1 VETIFVL
8 LPLALLIAAIA
19 VGFFIWAARTGQFDD
34 LDTPAVRILFD
45 DEEPRR
51 PGRLEAAARSSAK
64 SRESRA
70 AFEGSREPGVG
81 PEASLRVNDEGRQP
95 RALPRAES
103 QEPRAASRRVPE

>member
-1 VETIFVL
+1 METIFVL

-51 PGRLEAAARSSAK
+51 PQETSATEATSDPRSA
-64 SRESRA
+64 
-70 AFEGSREPGVG
+70 V
-81 PEASLRVNDEGRQP
+81 
-95 RALPRAES
+95 ALANE
-103 QEPRAASRRVPE
+103 ETRRVLR

>member
-1 VETIFVL
+1 METIFVL

-51 PGRLEAAARSSAK
+51 P
-64 SRESRA
+64 
-70 AFEGSREPGVG
+70 
-81 PEASLRVNDEGRQP
+81 
-95 RALPRAES
+95 
-103 QEPRAASRRVPE
+103 EPRTPPEPAASDTPQSTPDPTGRAPE

>member
-1 VETIFVL
+1 METIFVL

-51 PGRLEAAARSSAK
+51 PTDAARAATGTV
-64 SRESRA
+64 RES
-70 AFEGSREPGVG
+70 
-81 PEASLRVNDEGRQP
+81 
-95 RALPRAES
+95 ES
-103 QEPRAASRRVPE
+103 PKV

>member
-45 DEEPRR
+45 DEEPR
-51 PGRLEAAARSSAK
+51 P
-64 SRESRA
+64 
-70 AFEGSREPGVG
+70 
-81 PEASLRVNDEGRQP
+81 
-95 RALPRAES
+95 
-103 QEPRAASRRVPE
+103 ASRPSDATADSTRSVLR